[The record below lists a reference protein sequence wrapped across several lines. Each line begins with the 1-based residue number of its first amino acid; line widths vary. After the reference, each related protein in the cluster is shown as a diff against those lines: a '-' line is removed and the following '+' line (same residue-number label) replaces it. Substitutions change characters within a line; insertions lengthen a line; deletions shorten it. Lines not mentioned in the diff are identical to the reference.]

1 MRIALIGSQDFGKA
15 ALEAFLKRGDEVVA
29 VFCPPDN
36 PKSSKP
42 EVLKEATIALG
53 LKPLQFASLKSPE
66 AAQALAD
73 SKAEIGVMA
82 YVLQFVPQEFV
93 QIPKFGMIQYHPSL
107 LPRYRGPSAINWAIA
122 LGETKTGLTIFRPS
136 DGLDEGAVILQKEVA
151 IGPNDSLGKVYFDHL
166 FPLGIAA
173 LMEAADLVVAGKHS
187 EQMQDESQ
195 ANYEG
200 WFDQAATR
208 IYWTSHLQRIYDLIR
223 AANPAPGAW
232 TSFGGEKITIFD
244 AAKHVTR
251 TYSAVR
257 GKPGVITEM
266 GPQSIFIACHGG
278 EIEVL
283 KAKSAKVA
291 NGSKVSGAELA
302 VGLGLQLGQSLDLS

>member
-187 EQMQDESQ
+187 EQIQDESQ

-208 IYWTSHLQRIYDLIR
+208 IYWTSHLQGIYDLIR

-244 AAKHVTR
+244 AAKHVTQ

-291 NGSKVSGAELA
+291 NCSKVSGAELA
-302 VGLGLQLGQSLDLS
+302 AGLGLQLGQSLDLS